1 MARFAVRGTIAVLAV
16 SASVTYI
23 GASATISD
31 AAARCGW
38 HRTKAAAPF
47 TGDVLR
53 GVYAL
58 NRKTVWA
65 VGSSNATGHTLVE
78 RLVHNKFVRVRSP
91 NKSTF
96 TELEAVTTTSRKY
109 AWAVGYYFP
118 KNGGHARSL
127 TERWNG
133 HKWRVVKSPNP
144 LSRTDNFLWGVT
156 AIGPRNVWAVGSN
169 NLDSGV
175 GDQGMIL
182 HYSHG
187 KWRNK
192 TPSNLPGGLSDVSAV
207 SARNVTA
214 VGHDGVAGDTKPL
227 VEHFNGASWTREPV
241 VTSGT
246 TGQVL
251 YSTSTPSASAR
262 WAVGTQSGTA
272 AQQTL
277 SDRDAGSGFAQ
288 VNPKNVSTSQPNI
301 LYGVAGTGKSAAWA
315 VGRRDAA
322 STLNHRVLAE
332 HYSGGKWTIVSPAN
346 VNSRSTLLYDVASTS
361 NRNVWAVGYYSDNVN
376 LTHPLVEH
384 YHC

>member
-16 SASVTYI
+16 SASVTCVAAT
-23 GASATISD
+23 ASTSD

-38 HRTKAAAPF
+38 QRTKAAAPF
-47 TGDVLR
+47 TSDVLR

-58 NRKTVWA
+58 NKKTVWA

-78 RLVHNKFVRVRSP
+78 RLKHNKFVRVKSP

-96 TELEAVTTTSRKY
+96 TELEAVTTTSKKY

-118 KNGGHARSL
+118 KNGGHARTL
-127 TERWNG
+127 IERWNG
-133 HKWRVVKSPNP
+133 HKWKVVKSPNP

-156 AIGPRNVWAVGSN
+156 AIGPRNVWAVGDN

-175 GDQGMIL
+175 GDKGMIL

-192 TPSNLPGGLSDVSAV
+192 TPSGLPGGLSDVSAV
-207 SARNVTA
+207 SARDVTA
-214 VGHDGVAGDTKPL
+214 VGHDGVAGDTTPL
-227 VEHFNGASWTREPV
+227 IEHFNGASWTRKSV

-251 YSTSTPSASAR
+251 YSASTPSASAH
-262 WAVGTQSGTA
+262 WAAGLQSGSSA
-272 AQQTL
+272 LQTL

-288 VNPKNVSTSQPNI
+288 VNPANVSTTQPNI
-301 LYGVAGTGKSAAWA
+301 LYGIAATSKSAAWA
-315 VGRRDAA
+315 VGRHDAA
-322 STLNHRVLAE
+322 STLTQRVLAE
-332 HYSGGKWTIVSPAN
+332 HYTGGSWAIDSPKS
-346 VNSRSTLLYDVASTS
+346 VNSHATLLYDVASTT
-361 NRNVWAVGYYSDNVN
+361 NRNVWAVGYYSDRLN

-384 YHC
+384 FHC